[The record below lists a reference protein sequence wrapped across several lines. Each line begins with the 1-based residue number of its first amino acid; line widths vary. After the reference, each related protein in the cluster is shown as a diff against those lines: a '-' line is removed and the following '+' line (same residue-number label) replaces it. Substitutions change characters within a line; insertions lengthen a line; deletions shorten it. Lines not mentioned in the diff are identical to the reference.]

1 MQAYILINTEKSM
14 EQEIYDN
21 ILGLEEI
28 SSANIIF
35 GEWDILAKLNIENP
49 EALGTFVLDKIR
61 SIKGVTLTSTLIVA
75 K

>member
-1 MQAYILINTEKSM
+1 MQAYILVNTEKGM
-14 EQEIYDN
+14 EQEIYDD
-21 ILGLEEI
+21 IVGLEEV

-35 GEWDILAKLNIENP
+35 GEWDILAKLNIENS
-49 EALGTFVLDKIR
+49 EELGTLILDKIR